1 MQDRIDQ
8 FEWDLKMLAKMAP
21 YAAIQ
26 YLKKKIGYD
35 EFLREYATTKNM
47 KAADLREVLS
57 EIEEAAKPFQTM
69 EEWFVHVEEYTEA
82 LKKKEQQKE
91 QNQEGVRLM
100 TLHASKG
107 LEFHTVFLIEANE
120 GRIPYQK
127 AEKEQNVEEERRLF
141 YVGMTRAKD
150 VLKIT
155 YVKIKNGKEISPSR
169 FVEELFE
176 GV

>member
-1 MQDRIDQ
+1 MR
-8 FEWDLKMLAKMAP
+8 
-21 YAAIQ
+21 
-26 YLKKKIGYD
+26 
-35 EFLREYATTKNM
+35 LRKTM

-82 LKKKEQQKE
+82 LKKKEQQKNRPGGCPSDDIACV
-91 QNQEGVRLM
+91 QRAGV
-100 TLHASKG
+100 SYG
-107 LEFHTVFLIEANE
+107 VFDRGKRGTN
-120 GRIPYQK
+120 PYQK

-155 YVKIKNGKEISPSR
+155 YVKIKTERRSLLP
-169 FVEELFE
+169 VL
-176 GV
+176 

>member
-1 MQDRIDQ
+1 MRPKGWSSYGVFDRG
-8 FEWDLKMLAKMAP
+8 K
-21 YAAIQ
+21 
-26 YLKKKIGYD
+26 
-35 EFLREYATTKNM
+35 R
-47 KAADLREVLS
+47 
-57 EIEEAAKPFQTM
+57 
-69 EEWFVHVEEYTEA
+69 
-82 LKKKEQQKE
+82 
-91 QNQEGVRLM
+91 
-100 TLHASKG
+100 
-107 LEFHTVFLIEANE
+107 